1 MTTDEIETALAT
13 FCSRC
18 DRADM
23 ARAALYLLDQ
33 AGLTVLQ
40 QDGVCDAIEDSRFI
54 TTDEHGDWTDAAVAA
69 DGREYHGALM
79 ADLDNL
85 GFGRK
90 S

>member
-13 FCSRC
+13 FCATC

-33 AGLTVLQ
+33 AGLNVLD
-40 QDGVCDAIEDSRFI
+40 QDAVSAIVGDCDAID
-54 TTDEHGDWTDAAVAA
+54 TDEHGDWTDAAVAA

-79 ADLDNL
+79 AEQ
-85 GFGRK
+85 RRQHE
-90 S
+90 